1 MYNLI
6 PQKLI
11 RLAQSL
17 QKPLYVVGGACRDFI
32 AGLKGEN
39 CDWDICAPVRAEE
52 FSAAAERAGFKVSAV
67 FKNTGTVRMS
77 ADGYDFEYACF
88 RTDRY
93 VRGEHSPAE
102 VYFTEDITADACRRD
117 FKCNAV
123 YYDIK
128 ARDFVDPLG
137 GIEEIKNGVIST
149 VVAAEKVFG
158 EDGLRL
164 MRLCRIAAQTGFTPS
179 KECVDG
185 ARKNRAMLND
195 IAAERVWAEL
205 SALLCADIKYG
216 VAQAQYAGLC
226 IMRDTGVLATL
237 LPELAAGEGMEQRAD
252 FHSHDVLEHT
262 LRCVRYAPVNIRLAA
277 LLHDVG
283 KPYCKNVFGKFAGHE
298 TEGERIAGEICARL
312 KAPKRVA
319 ERACALVRWHMY
331 DLSGATSPNKV
342 RKFIVRHL
350 DILDDLLA
358 LKQADY
364 SACKDDLSV
373 APCVKRWRNIYSE
386 MLSAGLPLT
395 IKQLAVRGDELI
407 GVGICPDE
415 TAKTLDFLL
424 CECVTGNVPNEKE
437 RLIKHARARRV

>member
-1 MYNLI
+1 
-6 PQKLI
+6 
-11 RLAQSL
+11 
-17 QKPLYVVGGACRDFI
+17 
-32 AGLKGEN
+32 
-39 CDWDICAPVRAEE
+39 
-52 FSAAAERAGFKVSAV
+52 
-67 FKNTGTVRMS
+67 
-77 ADGYDFEYACF
+77 
-88 RTDRY
+88 
-93 VRGEHSPAE
+93 
-102 VYFTEDITADACRRD
+102 
-117 FKCNAV
+117 
-123 YYDIK
+123 
-128 ARDFVDPLG
+128 
-137 GIEEIKNGVIST
+137 
-149 VVAAEKVFG
+149 
-158 EDGLRL
+158 
-164 MRLCRIAAQTGFTPS
+164 
-179 KECVDG
+179 
-185 ARKNRAMLND
+185 
-195 IAAERVWAEL
+195 
-205 SALLCADIKYG
+205 
-216 VAQAQYAGLC
+216 
-226 IMRDTGVLATL
+226 
-237 LPELAAGEGMEQRAD
+237 MEQRAD

-312 KAPKRVA
+312 KAPKRVT

-407 GVGICPDE
+407 GAGICPDE

>member
-137 GIEEIKNGVIST
+137 GIEEIKNRVIST

-179 KECVDG
+179 KECEIG
-185 ARKNRAMLND
+185 RAH
-195 IAAERVWAEL
+195 V
-205 SALLCADIKYG
+205 
-216 VAQAQYAGLC
+216 
-226 IMRDTGVLATL
+226 
-237 LPELAAGEGMEQRAD
+237 
-252 FHSHDVLEHT
+252 
-262 LRCVRYAPVNIRLAA
+262 
-277 LLHDVG
+277 
-283 KPYCKNVFGKFAGHE
+283 
-298 TEGERIAGEICARL
+298 
-312 KAPKRVA
+312 
-319 ERACALVRWHMY
+319 
-331 DLSGATSPNKV
+331 
-342 RKFIVRHL
+342 
-350 DILDDLLA
+350 
-358 LKQADY
+358 
-364 SACKDDLSV
+364 
-373 APCVKRWRNIYSE
+373 
-386 MLSAGLPLT
+386 
-395 IKQLAVRGDELI
+395 
-407 GVGICPDE
+407 
-415 TAKTLDFLL
+415 
-424 CECVTGNVPNEKE
+424 
-437 RLIKHARARRV
+437 